1 MKHRAGHRCW
11 FDCSVMDLLVG
22 LHVVR
27 GPNWKWGEQDGGEG
41 GVGTVVGFRLGDTT
55 QQRGVIVQ
63 WDAGN
68 RSNYQGAI
76 TRSYDLRLFDN
87 GPVGESS

>member
-1 MKHRAGHRCW
+1 M
-11 FDCSVMDLLVG
+11 G
-22 LHVVR
+22 LRVVR

-41 GVGTVVGFRLGDTT
+41 GVGTVVGFRLGEVEEGTT

-68 RSNYQGAI
+68 RSNYRGAI